1 MALVTLKE
9 VLKKAV
15 PEKYAVG
22 SFNAADHSV
31 AEAILEVS
39 ENLGLPVILGVAE
52 AHFRYVHLESF
63 VPFLRKR
70 IEGLRTP
77 VVLHLDHGLSLD
89 SIRRGLDVGFSSV
102 MIDASSLPYE
112 ENASLTRQVVELAQ
126 KYGASVEAEL
136 GHVAGGEGDLTDG
149 TEPDPNVYTDPEQA
163 SSFVEDTG
171 VHALAVAIGTV
182 HGPYKGTPHLDLDL
196 LAEIRSKVEI
206 SLVLHGGSGLSKDD
220 FQNAIAKGINKIN
233 FFTEC
238 SLEAVQAAR
247 AVLATGT
254 PMSYP
259 DLIATTKS
267 RVREVVAKQI
277 QIFGTRPLK

>member
-1 MALVTLKE
+1 
-9 VLKKAV
+9 
-15 PEKYAVG
+15 
-22 SFNAADHSV
+22 
-31 AEAILEVS
+31 
-39 ENLGLPVILGVAE
+39 
-52 AHFRYVHLESF
+52 
-63 VPFLRKR
+63 
-70 IEGLRTP
+70 
-77 VVLHLDHGLSLD
+77 
-89 SIRRGLDVGFSSV
+89 
-102 MIDASSLPYE
+102 
-112 ENASLTRQVVELAQ
+112 
-126 KYGASVEAEL
+126 
-136 GHVAGGEGDLTDG
+136 
-149 TEPDPNVYTDPEQA
+149 
-163 SSFVEDTG
+163 
-171 VHALAVAIGTV
+171 
-182 HGPYKGTPHLDLDL
+182 L

-206 SLVLHGGSGLSKDD
+206 PLVLHGGSGLSKDD